1 MKQNDRSS
9 IQQMLG
15 DKRMLEQVAK
25 SPDAQALAG
34 MLTQG
39 HDQASLKKIAEDAA
53 RGDTAQLSQL
63 IGSIASSPDGAELL
77 RRLGNSFG
85 KRK

>member
-1 MKQNDRSS
+1 MKQNDRSGV
-9 IQQMLG
+9 QQALS
-15 DKRMLEQVAK
+15 DKKLLEQVAK

-39 HDQASLKKIAEDAA
+39 RDQAALKKIAEDAA

-63 IGSIASSPDGAELL
+63 IRSISSSPDGAELL

-85 KRK
+85 KK